1 MRILLQRVTRGSVSV
16 ESRTVGE
23 IGPGLVALVGIRRG
37 DTEAEVRWM
46 AEKVASVRIFED
58 AVDDRSSRKMNRSV
72 LETGGSVLAVSQF
85 TLYGELAKGNRPS
98 FMDAAEPVEAER
110 LYDVFLKLLRE
121 QLGAERVA
129 SGIFRAMMEVEL
141 VNQGPV
147 TILLERNPPSA
158 VTA

>member
-16 ESRTVGE
+16 EADDRSSGTVGE
-23 IGPGLVALVGIRRG
+23 IGAGLVALVGIRRG

-46 AEKVASVRIFED
+46 AEKVASIRIFED
-58 AVDDRSSRKMNRSV
+58 SDGKMNRSV

-121 QLGAERVA
+121 ALGAERVA
-129 SGIFRAMMEVEL
+129 TGIFRAMMEVEL